1 MFEHYP
7 EVVRPSQAQAMLGI
21 GRTKFYELLH
31 SGAIPHRKIG
41 GCYYILKADLIA
53 FISPTTNG

>member
-1 MFEHYP
+1 MFEKYP
-7 EVVRPSQAQAMLGI
+7 EVVRPAQAQAMLGI

-41 GCYYILKADLIA
+41 GNYYIRKADLIE
-53 FISPTTNG
+53 FITHSSEG